1 MVDYGRYVLNDLDF
15 ENTIKEMDDREL
27 QLFTAR
33 LAYSNSIR
41 LFNLENV
48 TRKRLGLVGGIGV
61 FVGGIIIGAIDYFSR
76 RGGT

>member
-61 FVGGIIIGAIDYFSR
+61 FVGGIIIGAIDYIR
-76 RGGT
+76 TRGGT